1 MKRSSIFK
9 LLFFVIFS
17 LSILIIKIPT
27 VNAIDCS
34 TVTLK
39 YKSKGECVKQLQTL
53 LKNRGYYSMSVDGD
67 FGVGTANAVL
77 NYQRAR
83 HINDDAIVG
92 SITWKA
98 LKNSYMPPNPIPA
111 ECKNSGTRLCISKAE
126 RKLRIYSNG
135 TLTKTFNVRVGGFAA
150 DVNGNYRVHQTVA
163 GSYSVFK
170 KDPNP
175 DSERYGLG
183 IMPWSVMF
191 DPNMYVH
198 YSADF
203 VSYGYSRAS
212 HGCVNIGSYTD
223 AKWIYDNTPL
233 QSKVIVY

>member
-1 MKRSSIFK
+1 MFK
-9 LLFFVIFS
+9 LLFFVIFG
-17 LSILIIKIPT
+17 LSISIINIPI
-27 VNAIDCS
+27 VNATDCS

-39 YKSKGECVKQLQTL
+39 YNSTGECVKQLQTL
-53 LKNRGYYSMSVDGD
+53 LKNRGYYSMSVDGK
-67 FGVGTANAVL
+67 FSIGTANAVL
-77 NYQRAR
+77 NYQRAS

-92 SITWKA
+92 STTWKA
-98 LKNSYMPPNPIPA
+98 LNNSYMPTNPIPA
-111 ECKNSGTRLCISKAE
+111 ECNNSGTRLCVSKAE
-126 RKLRIYSNG
+126 RKLRMYNNG
-135 TLTKTFNVRVGGFAA
+135 TLIKTFNVRVGGFAA
-150 DVNGNYRVHQTVA
+150 DVNGNYRVHQTA
-163 GSYSVFK
+163 TGSYSVFK

-175 DSERYGLG
+175 DSARYGEG
-183 IMPWSVMF
+183 VMPWSVMF

-203 VSYGYSRAS
+203 FNNGYSHGS